1 MSIESPIAPEII
13 GDEFATALTELAALP
28 DVHTILESGSAE
40 GTGSTA
46 ALVKGILPQGYNE
59 WVDELIFDKLP
70 PKSLHCIEISNTRF
84 DKLLDRYK
92 HLPFFHAYKGSSVA
106 LKDFM
111 TVGQIRSFHA
121 EHKTSLNKYP
131 LPQVLEWLTE
141 DLRAAAL
148 AKQGVIK
155 HIKSLYNIT
164 AFDLVLLD
172 GSAFTGWAELMAVMG
187 SKYIALDD
195 IVDVKH
201 FRSFNYLSEHD
212 DYELLANNPLLRN
225 GYAIFRRTT

>member
-13 GDEFATALTELAALP
+13 GDEFATTLTELAALP

-40 GTGSTA
+40 GTGSTV
-46 ALVKGILPQGYNE
+46 ALVDGISQNPDG
-59 WVDELIFDKLP
+59 
-70 PKSLHCIEISNTRF
+70 KSLHCIEISNTRF

-121 EHKTSLNKYP
+121 EHKTSLNNYP

>member
-13 GDEFATALTELAALP
+13 GDEFAEALTTLAALP
-28 DVHTILESGSAE
+28 EVRTILESGSAE
-40 GTGSTA
+40 GTGSTV
-46 ALVKGILPQGYNE
+46 ALVEGISQNADG
-59 WVDELIFDKLP
+59 
-70 PKSLHCIEISNTRF
+70 KSLHCIEISNTRF

-111 TVGQIRSFHA
+111 TVGQIRAFHA
-121 EHKTSLNKYP
+121 EHKTSLSNYP

-141 DLRAAAL
+141 DLRAAGL
-148 AKQGVIK
+148 AKQGMIQ
-155 HIKSLYNIT
+155 HIKSLHNLT
-164 AFDLVLLD
+164 AFDLALLD

-195 IVDVKH
+195 INDVKH
-201 FRSFNYLSEHD
+201 HRSFNFLISNK
-212 DYELLANNPLLRN
+212 DYELFNLNACLRN
-225 GYAIFRRTT
+225 GYAIFHHR